1 MWTEN
6 TGNGKMCHSVCL
18 PSDEYKC
25 WKGKILK
32 RRILFPTNTNERLTD
47 QEVRVQVGHT
57 AYCQLR
63 NENTGGTQSTVNSEQ
78 EHGWNTLPTVNL
90 EMGMSFQIQ
99 LRGQLYKFLSFCSN
113 FLFLHKFRS
122 KNSCMESR
130 CVVYLHREPVFCQW
144 KEDSDFF
151 IVQTIAVSSVS

>member
-1 MWTEN
+1 MQSSAQKRSQECMWTEN

-18 PSDEYKC
+18 PSEEHKC

-32 RRILFPTNTNERLTD
+32 GRVLFPTNTDETLTD

-63 NENTGGTQSTVNSEQ
+63 NENAGGTQSTVNSEQ

-99 LRGQLYKFLSFCSN
+99 LRGQLYKLLSFYSN

-122 KNSCMESR
+122 KNSKNF
-130 CVVYLHREPVFCQW
+130 LW
-144 KEDSDFF
+144 KVIVLF
-151 IVQTIAVSSVS
+151 IYTEN